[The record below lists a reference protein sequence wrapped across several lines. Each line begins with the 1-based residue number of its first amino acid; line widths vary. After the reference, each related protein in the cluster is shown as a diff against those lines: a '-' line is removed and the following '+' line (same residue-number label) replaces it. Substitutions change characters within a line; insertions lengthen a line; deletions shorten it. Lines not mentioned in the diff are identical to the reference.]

1 MNEVARTLFR
11 TKFGSHLY
19 GTATEA
25 SDEDWKDVHLPD
37 AKDILLQRAQG
48 SVRLRGRA
56 KAEGERNTK
65 DDVDEESYALHR
77 YLELLAQGQT
87 VAIDMLFAPKDW
99 VLANGGAWSETWDRI
114 ARNKER
120 LLTKR
125 SAAFVGYCRQQA
137 NKYGIKGSRVEAAKR
152 AAEFFGEGVARGH
165 GLTKVQDW
173 APALPEGEH
182 MEIVEKETSAG
193 AAETY
198 FVCCNRMVGFKNTVK
213 EAAAIYRRIYEEYG
227 DRARKAQANEG
238 VDWKALS
245 HAVRVGREALDLLR
259 HGEIWF
265 PLPDAHKLL
274 AIKRGE
280 LPYARVAEEIEGLLA
295 AVEEASDKSTLR
307 EEPDQAWIDD
317 FVAWNYAEE
326 IVRVYL

>member
-1 MNEVARTLFR
+1 MRTLFR

-25 SDEDWKDVHLPD
+25 SDEDWKAVHLPD

-99 VLANGGAWSETWDRI
+99 VLANGGAWSEAWSRI
-114 ARNKER
+114 VVAKER

-152 AAEFFGEGVARGH
+152 AAEFFFVEMNMRGPLCKVGE
-165 GLTKVQDW
+165 
-173 APALPEGEH
+173 LPILPNGEH

-193 AAETY
+193 NVETY

-213 EAAAIYRRIYEEYG
+213 EAAAIYRRIYDEYG

-307 EEPDQAWIDD
+307 EEPDQAWIDE
-317 FVAWNYAEE
+317 FVAWHYAEKIIE
-326 IVRVYL
+326 AYQ

>member
-1 MNEVARTLFR
+1 MNEVARPLFR

-19 GTATEA
+19 GTATES
-25 SDEDWKDVHLPD
+25 SDEDWKSVHIP
-37 AKDILLQRAQG
+37 ATRDILLQRAQG

-137 NKYGIKGSRVEAAKR
+137 NKYGIKGSRVEAAR
-152 AAEFFGEGVARGH
+152 AAMEFFGEGVARGH

-245 HAVRVGREALDLLR
+245 HAVRVGEEAKELLSTGFVTFPRPEAAQLLR
-259 HGEIWF
+259 
-265 PLPDAHKLL
+265 
-274 AIKRGE
+274 IKRGE
-280 LPYARVAEEIEGLLA
+280 VSYARVAEAIERLLVDVETA
-295 AVEEASDKSTLR
+295 AALSALR
-307 EEPDQAWIDD
+307 DEPDQTWIDE
-317 FVAWNYAEE
+317 FVAWHYAEKIIE
-326 IVRVYL
+326 AYL